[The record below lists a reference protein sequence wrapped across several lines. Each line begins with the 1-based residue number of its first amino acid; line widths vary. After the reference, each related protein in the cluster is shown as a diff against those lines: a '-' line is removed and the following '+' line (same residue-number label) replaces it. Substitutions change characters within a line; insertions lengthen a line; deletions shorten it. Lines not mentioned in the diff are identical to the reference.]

1 MKKRKDGLYQEEV
14 SFMQGGR
21 RIRKVF
27 YGRTKTELNRKI
39 MAFREDQER
48 GKLFSEVAD
57 EWWDM
62 HEPTL
67 AYNTTKGYKP
77 ALARAKLY
85 FGKTCINQIKAPD
98 INRFLTD
105 FIRSNHAAQKTAKT
119 QLMVINQ
126 ICKYATAN
134 GYIPFNPARDI
145 SVPRG
150 LKHEPRDIIS
160 DEDIQKVKDAIG
172 CTFGMFAYWILYTG
186 CRRGELLALTWED
199 VNLDARTISITKSVY
214 HDSNTPKIKE
224 PKSAAGKRTVPLMN
238 RLLAKIEPG
247 RGLIF
252 PNEQGTLITEM
263 QFQKLWSAYTEESG
277 VHCTPHQIRHGYA
290 TMLFENGIALK
301 DAQELLG
308 HAYAS
313 TTQDIYTH
321 IRQSR
326 KEAVKNH
333 LLAVDF

>member
-1 MKKRKDGLYQEEV
+1 MKKRKDGRYQEEITV
-14 SFMQGGR
+14 KVNGR
-21 RIRKVF
+21 KVRKVF

-39 MAFREDQER
+39 MAFREEQER

-57 EWWDM
+57 EWWDL

-77 ALARAKLY
+77 ALARAKLF
-85 FGKTCINQIKAPD
+85 FGKTNIREIKAPD
-98 INRFLTD
+98 VNRVQVD

-119 QLMVINQ
+119 QLLVINQ

-134 GYIPFNPARDI
+134 GYIPYNPARDI

-150 LKHEPRDIIS
+150 LTHNPREIIS
-160 DEDIQKVKDAIG
+160 DEDIKRVKASTD
-172 CTFGMFAYWILYTG
+172 CTFGMFPFWILYTG

-199 VNLDARTISITKSVY
+199 VDIKGRTIWITKSVY
-214 HDSNTPKIKE
+214 HDSNSPKVKE
-224 PKSAAGKRTVPLMN
+224 PKSAAGKRGVPLMDK
-238 RLLAKIEPG
+238 LLEQIEPG

-252 PNEQGTLITEM
+252 PNDDGGILTEM
-263 QFQKLWSAYTEESG
+263 QFQKLWAAYTEESG
-277 VHCTPHQIRHGYA
+277 VSCTPHQIRHGYA
-290 TMLFENGIALK
+290 TMLFENGIEVK

-313 TTQDIYTH
+313 TTQDIYMH
-321 IRQSR
+321 IRQTR
-326 KEAVKNH
+326 KEAVKKQ